1 MLRLPHIF
9 SDDCAHTTVVD
20 ALCASRIARDAR
32 ADLHSCS
39 PDLPTRPR
47 SNAFCRGPAH
57 MPSTSSPHR
66 KAASR
71 DIAKRT
77 ARPIPHPSENGA
89 GLLPLKVS
97 DYFGVNTFGVR
108 QMRDKLSRDAYAKLV
123 AAVRLGKKLDPDIA
137 PKVSAVIRDWAI
149 GKGATHF
156 THWFQPQTGLT
167 AEKHDAFL
175 SFEDGKPLESF
186 SASQLVQ
193 SEPDAS
199 SFPSGGL
206 RATWE
211 ARGYTAWNPASPVF
225 IAEWAGV
232 KTLCIPSVFIGYNG
246 EALDEVTP
254 LLRSSDVLSTKAIE
268 LLELLGDK
276 GVQRVFTTLGPE
288 QEYFLIDRDH
298 FALRPDLVMAGRTLI
313 GAPPPRGQQLEDHY
327 FGGIPE
333 RVQACIAE
341 VEQEL
346 YKLGVPIVTRH
357 NEVAPSQFE
366 MAPRFEETDVAVDHN
381 QLVMATL
388 RRVALRHNLQ
398 ALLHEKPFAGING
411 SGKHCNWSMSIAA
424 DNPDLDG
431 YNLLKPGNTPHQNV
445 RFLAFLA
452 AVLSAVHKHAGL
464 LRAGVGTSGNE
475 HRLGANEAPPAIISV
490 FMGDMLTHV
499 IETIAEGKATTSAA
513 QEMIKLGVAKL
524 PEIQRDNTDRNR
536 TSPFAF
542 TGNKFEF
549 RAVGSSQSIAF
560 PVMLLNAAV
569 AEAIGD
575 IISDIRA
582 ELKKTKKV
590 DDAVLKVVRG
600 VFKETAAV
608 RFEGNNYSEDWV
620 KEAAKRGLPNFR
632 RTPEAL
638 KQLTTKQTHDLLVKL
653 GVFTEEELES
663 RYHVRLERYIKDML
677 IEMHTMRE
685 MVDTFVLPAAFE
697 YSGRLAEAASQA
709 KSAGIKVVPQVDAAN
724 TLGAAITDLQKYRT
738 ALGKVID
745 KAEGMHDDLEKQAE
759 LLTSEGADTM
769 LEVRK
774 CADQLELTVPDGT
787 WPLPKYREMLF
798 PV

>member
-1 MLRLPHIF
+1 M
-9 SDDCAHTTVVD
+9 SVTTKHNRQEVNREIS
-20 ALCASRIARDAR
+20 SRTPR
-32 ADLHSCS
+32 ANGNGSNGGS
-39 PDLPTRPR
+39 PNGTSMSSTRV
-47 SNAFCRGPAH
+47 
-57 MPSTSSPHR
+57 
-66 KAASR
+66 
-71 DIAKRT
+71 
-77 ARPIPHPSENGA
+77 SE
-89 GLLPLKVS
+89 
-97 DYFGVNTFGVR
+97 YFGINTLGAR
-108 QMRDKLSRDAYAKLV
+108 QMRDKLPPDVYTKLV
-123 AAVRLGKKLDPDIA
+123 AAIRQGKKLDVEIA
-137 PKVSAVIRDWAI
+137 PKVAGVIRDWAI
-149 GKGATHF
+149 SRGATHF

-175 SFEDGKPLESF
+175 SFDDGEPMESF
-186 SASQLVQ
+186 SASQLIQ

-246 EALDEVTP
+246 EALDELTP
-254 LLRSSDVLSTKAIE
+254 LLRSSDALSDRAIG

-276 GVQRVFTTLGPE
+276 GVHRVYTTLGPE
-288 QEYFLIDRDH
+288 QEYFLIDRGH
-298 FALRPDLVMAGRTLI
+298 FALRPDLVMAGRTLV

-333 RVQACIAE
+333 RIQACIAE
-341 VEQEL
+341 VEYEL

-411 SGKHCNWSMSIAA
+411 SGKHCNWSMSVAA
-424 DNPDLDG
+424 ENPELDG
-431 YNLLKPGNTPHQNV
+431 YNLLKPGQTPHQNI
-445 RFLAFLA
+445 RFLVFLA
-452 AVLSAVHKHAGL
+452 AILKGVHKHAAV
-464 LRAGVGTSGNE
+464 LRAGIATSGNE

-490 FMGDMLTHV
+490 FMGEQLTHV
-499 IETIAEGKATTSAA
+499 IETIAEGKVTNSAD
-513 QEMIKLGVAKL
+513 QEMIKLGVARL

-560 PVMLLNAAV
+560 PIVLLNAAV
-569 AEAIGD
+569 AESIAEITTELK
-575 IISDIRA
+575 A

-590 DDAVLKVVRG
+590 DDAVLKIVRRI
-600 VFKETAAV
+600 FKETAAV
-608 RFEGNNYSEDWV
+608 RFEGNNYSEEWV
-620 KEAAKRGLPNFR
+620 KEAAKRGLPNLR

-638 KQLTTKQTHDLLVKL
+638 KQLATKQSRQLLTKL
-653 GVFTEEELES
+653 GIFSEEELES
-663 RYHVRLERYIKDML
+663 RYHVRLERYVKDML
-677 IEMHTMRE
+677 IELHTLRE
-685 MVDTFVLPAAFE
+685 TVDTMVLPASLE
-697 YSGRLAEAASQA
+697 YVGGLAESAARA
-709 KSAGIKVVPQVDAAN
+709 KEAGIKVVPQIEPAN
-724 TLGAAITDLQKYRT
+724 RIGKVIQELQSARV
-738 ALGKVID
+738 ALGKAID
-745 KAEGMHDDLEKQAE
+745 KAEGMHEELEEQAE
-759 LLTSEGADTM
+759 FLTHTGADAMASTRAASDA
-769 LEVRK
+769 LEVLI
-774 CADQLELTVPDGT
+774 DDEL

>member
-1 MLRLPHIF
+1 MSLPTIR
-9 SDDCAHTTVVD
+9 
-20 ALCASRIARDAR
+20 SRKEVNREIAARSAR
-32 ADLHSCS
+32 AFGAPGMNGGGTYTNGGSQAVS
-39 PDLPTRPR
+39 APR
-47 SNAFCRGPAH
+47 V
-57 MPSTSSPHR
+57 
-66 KAASR
+66 
-71 DIAKRT
+71 
-77 ARPIPHPSENGA
+77 SE
-89 GLLPLKVS
+89 
-97 DYFGVNTFGVR
+97 YFGINTLGAR
-108 QMRDKLSRDAYAKLV
+108 QMRDKLPREAYAKLL
-123 AAVRLGKKLDPDIA
+123 AAIRHGKKLDADVA
-137 PKVSAVIRDWAI
+137 PRVAQVIKEWAI
-149 GKGATHF
+149 GRGATHF

-175 SFEDGKPLESF
+175 SFDDGQPMESF
-186 SASQLVQ
+186 SASQLIQ

-246 EALDEVTP
+246 EALDELTP
-254 LLRSSDVLSTKAIE
+254 LLRSSDALSDRAIA
-268 LLELLGDK
+268 LLELLGDT
-276 GVQRVFTTLGPE
+276 GVQRVSTTLGPE
-288 QEYFLIDRDH
+288 QEYFLIDRAH
-298 FALRPDLVMAGRTLI
+298 FALRPDLVMAGRTLV

-341 VEQEL
+341 VEYEL

-424 DNPDLDG
+424 DNPELDG
-431 YNLLKPGNTPHQNV
+431 YNLLKPGRTPHQNV
-445 RFLAFLA
+445 RFLVFLA
-452 AVLSAVHKHAGL
+452 AILKAVHKHAGL
-464 LRAGVGTSGNE
+464 LRAGIGSSGNE

-490 FMGDMLTHV
+490 FMGEHLTHV
-499 IETIAEGKATTSAA
+499 IETIAEGKVTNNAA
-513 QEMIKLGVAKL
+513 QDMMKLGVARL
-524 PEIQRDNTDRNR
+524 PEIERDTTDRNR

-549 RAVGSSQSIAF
+549 RAVGASQSIAF
-560 PVMLLNAAV
+560 PIVLLNAAV
-569 AEAIGD
+569 AEAIAD
-575 IISDIRA
+575 ITEELKA
-582 ELKKTKKV
+582 ELKSTKKV
-590 DDAVLKVVRG
+590 DDAVLKVVRT
-600 VFKETAAV
+600 VFKETAPV

-620 KEAAKRGLPNFR
+620 KEAKKRGLPNLR

-638 KQLTTKQTHDLLVKL
+638 KQLVTDQSRNLLTTL
-653 GVFTEEELES
+653 GVFSEEELDS
-663 RYHVRLERYIKDML
+663 RYHVRLERYVKDVL
-677 IEMHTMRE
+677 IELHTLRE
-685 MVDTFVLPAAFE
+685 MVDTLVLPAGFE
-697 YSGRLAEAASQA
+697 YSGTLAAAAAQA
-709 KSAGIKVVPQVDAAN
+709 KTAGIAVVPQVEAAN
-724 TLGAAITDLQKYRT
+724 ALGKLIQELQKARA

-745 KAEGMHDDLEKQAE
+745 DAEEMHDALEKQAD
-759 LLTSEGADTM
+759 LLTHAGADAAA
-769 LEVRK
+769 EVRRL
-774 CADQLELTVPDGT
+774 ADAIELAVDDEV

>member
-1 MLRLPHIF
+1 M
-9 SDDCAHTTVVD
+9 SA
-20 ALCASRIARDAR
+20 
-32 ADLHSCS
+32 
-39 PDLPTRPR
+39 
-47 SNAFCRGPAH
+47 
-57 MPSTSSPHR
+57 PSSSSP
-66 KAASR
+66 SR
-71 DIAKRT
+71 ATVLREITEREVRSPAVLD
-77 ARPIPHPSENGA
+77 GA
-89 GLLPLKVS
+89 GAGQRIS
-97 DYFGVNTFGVR
+97 EYFGMNTFGVR
-108 QMRDKLSRDAYAKLV
+108 QMRDKLPRDTYAKLL
-123 AAVRLGKKLDPDIA
+123 AAVRHGKKLDVDIA
-137 PKVSAVIRDWAI
+137 PRVAQAIKEWAI
-149 GKGATHF
+149 EKGATHF

-175 SFEDGKPLESF
+175 SFDDGQPMESF
-186 SASQLVQ
+186 GASQLIQ

-232 KTLCIPSVFIGYNG
+232 KTLCIPSVFVGYNG
-246 EALDEVTP
+246 EALDEMTP
-254 LLRSSDVLSTKAIE
+254 LLRSSDALSTKSIE
-268 LLELLGDK
+268 LLELLGDS
-276 GVQRVFTTLGPE
+276 GVHRVYTTLGPE
-288 QEYFLIDRDH
+288 QEYFLIDRAH
-298 FALRPDLVMAGRTLI
+298 FALRPDLVMAGRTLL
-313 GAPPPRGQQLEDHY
+313 GAAPPRGQQLEDHY

-333 RVQACIAE
+333 RIQACIAD
-341 VEQEL
+341 VEYEL

-388 RRVALRHNLQ
+388 RRVALRHGLQ

-424 DNPDLDG
+424 DNPELDG
-431 YNLLKPGNTPHQNV
+431 YNLLKPGQTPHQNI
-445 RFLAFLA
+445 RFLVFLA
-452 AVLSAVHKHAGL
+452 AVLHAVHKHAGL
-464 LRAGVGTSGNE
+464 LRSGIGTSGNE

-490 FMGDMLTHV
+490 FMGAMLTKV
-499 IETIAEGKATTSAA
+499 IESIASGKAASSAE
-513 QEMIKLGVAKL
+513 QEMIKLGVARL
-524 PEIQRDNTDRNR
+524 PEIEKDNTDRNR

-560 PVMLLNAAV
+560 PIVLLNAAV
-569 AEAIGD
+569 AEAIGE
-575 IISDIRA
+575 ITVALKA

-590 DDAVLKVVRG
+590 DDAVLKVVRPI
-600 VFKETAAV
+600 FKETTPV
-608 RFEGNNYSEDWV
+608 RLEGNNYSEEWV
-620 KEAAKRGLPNFR
+620 KEAAKRGLLNLR

-638 KQLTTKQTHDLLVKL
+638 AQLTTKQSRKLLTSL
-653 GVFTEEELES
+653 SILSDDELDS

-677 IEMHTMRE
+677 IELHTLRE
-685 MVDTFVLPAAFE
+685 IVDTMVLPAAFD
-697 YSGRLAEAASQA
+697 YAGDLANAAAQA
-709 KSAGIKVVPQVDAAN
+709 KSAGIKNIPQVTAAN
-724 TLGAAITDLQKYRT
+724 DLGALIIDLQKHRT

-745 KAEGMHDDLEKQAE
+745 KAEGMHDDVVKQAE
-759 LLTSEGADTM
+759 LLTAAGADAM
-769 LEVRK
+769 AEVRK
-774 CADQLELTVPDGT
+774 CCDAIELAVSDAC